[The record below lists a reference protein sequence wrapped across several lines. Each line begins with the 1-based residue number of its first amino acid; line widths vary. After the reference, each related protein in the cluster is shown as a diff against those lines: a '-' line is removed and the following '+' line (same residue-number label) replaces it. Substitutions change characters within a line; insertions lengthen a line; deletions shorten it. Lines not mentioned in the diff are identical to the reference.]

1 MITKLY
7 FRFAS
12 TIMRLDFFDTV
23 SAEKELGPW
32 ANGVDRI
39 VITLNF
45 SKSIEQK
52 CTFNKI
58 KMKIQLLIHFILTII
73 NGFKPLCNVYGL
85 ISYS

>member
-1 MITKLY
+1 MITKLH

-23 SAEKELGPW
+23 SVEKELEPW

-52 CTFNKI
+52 YTFSKNK
-58 KMKIQLLIHFILTII
+58 
-73 NGFKPLCNVYGL
+73 
-85 ISYS
+85 